1 MSRKPVDFT
10 GSIRTNLAY
19 DNTYGQHK
27 NVHAPHW
34 TGDEG
39 DKAALLRATFP
50 TAATMSYFNGPIYNA
65 QLRNFATSALQG
77 KGRTINDLTKLKGE
91 NDFDTSGRDKVEYKP
106 VSTSSMA
113 YMGDSDVYIGAGI
126 ILAAIVFIAL
136 LK

>member
-1 MSRKPVDFT
+1 M
-10 GSIRTNLAY
+10 A
-19 DNTYGQHK
+19 
-27 NVHAPHW
+27 
-34 TGDEG
+34 
-39 DKAALLRATFP
+39 
-50 TAATMSYFNGPIYNA
+50 
-65 QLRNFATSALQG
+65 ALQG

>member
-39 DKAALLRATFP
+39 DKAALMRSSFP
-50 TAATMSYFNGPIYNA
+50 NPATMAYFNGNTYNG
-65 QLRNFATSALQG
+65 QLRNYVTTALQG
-77 KGRTINDLTKLKGE
+77 RGKSIYDLQKLKGE
-91 NDFDTSGRDKVEYKP
+91 NDFDTSGRDKIEYKT
-106 VSTSSMA
+106 VSTSETSFTNKDLWIA
-113 YMGDSDVYIGAGI
+113 AGI
-126 ILAAIVFIAL
+126 IIAAFVFITVT
-136 LK
+136 K